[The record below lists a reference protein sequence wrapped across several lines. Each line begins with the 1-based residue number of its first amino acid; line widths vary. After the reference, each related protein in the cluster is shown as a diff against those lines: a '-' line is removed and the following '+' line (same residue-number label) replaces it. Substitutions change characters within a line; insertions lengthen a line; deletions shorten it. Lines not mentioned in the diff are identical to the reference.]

1 MNENPEPKYRTQQVK
16 VLKIN
21 KEKTVQS
28 MQKNGWELTDES
40 DGRLQTTLTFRKPA
54 PVINKKIVI
63 PVAVGAVVLLAGLG
77 VVGLLDQ
84 DSSTTASPSASSTT
98 SGAVETTAE
107 EPETPAAS
115 AETWLPS
122 NSPSQSP
129 LQSPSYSPTPDV
141 STATIE
147 AMPLTVESSPE
158 LAQLLTTQGDN
169 IDYYSNFAETYKG
182 QTIEFDGSV
191 QNVANSGSYTTRYD
205 ILVVYGD
212 YNPDYYT
219 GPTFKFKN
227 VSGFDLGIPADDP
240 LDSLSTGQNIHIKAV
255 VKNFDPDT
263 AVMLLDPVQTTS
275 R

>member
-1 MNENPEPKYRTQQVK
+1 MNENSEPKYRTQQVK

-63 PVAVGAVVLLAGLG
+63 PVAVGAIVLLAGLG

-84 DSSTTASPSASSTT
+84 DSSSSASPSASST
-98 SGAVETTAE
+98 SSEAVETTAE
-107 EPETPAAS
+107 EPETPSSS
-115 AETWLPS
+115 AETRLPS
-122 NSPSQSP
+122 KSPS
-129 LQSPSYSPTPDV
+129 QSPSYSPTPDV
-141 STATIE
+141 STATTE

-191 QNVANSGSYTTRYD
+191 QNVANSGSYSTRYD

-212 YNPDYYT
+212 YNPNYYT

-227 VSGFDLGIPADDP
+227 VSGFDLGIPAEDP

-263 AVMLLDPVQTTS
+263 AVMLLDPIQTTS